1 VTDVLRTLAKQNAVL
16 RRRLDEVEA
25 RLAIDGG

>member
-1 VTDVLRTLAKQNAVL
+1 VTDVLRILAKQNAVL